1 MEILSLFLI
10 FVALEFFESK
20 WQKSDTLYG
29 LLNNN
34 FQIFQKNI
42 FLYFLLHL
50 TFFYTIFVSFYLN
63 NFSFWMS
70 SILIIKFLDISFK
83 LSLMKKLSNG
93 TNIEEIIPFN
103 MRKFLISDPAAND
116 SNKPFRAVFA
126 ETKKFPIVKLLPF
139 K

>member
-10 FVALEFFESK
+10 FVALELFEAN

-103 MRKFLISDPAAND
+103 MTMIPILRYMGVIIYPLSFLFAAA
-116 SNKPFRAVFA
+116 F
-126 ETKKFPIVKLLPF
+126 
-139 K
+139 

>member
-103 MRKFLISDPAAND
+103 MKMVPILRYMGVIIYPLSFLFAAA
-116 SNKPFRAVFA
+116 F
-126 ETKKFPIVKLLPF
+126 
-139 K
+139 

>member
-10 FVALEFFESK
+10 FVALELFESK

-63 NFSFWMS
+63 NFSFWIS

-83 LSLMKKLSNG
+83 LSLMKKLSNR
-93 TNIEEIIPFN
+93 TNIEAIVPFN
-103 MRKFLISDPAAND
+103 MTMVPILRYMGVIIYPLSFLFAAA
-116 SNKPFRAVFA
+116 F
-126 ETKKFPIVKLLPF
+126 
-139 K
+139 

>member
-10 FVALEFFESK
+10 FVTLEFFESK

-42 FLYFLLHL
+42 FLYFLLHV

-103 MRKFLISDPAAND
+103 MTMVPILRYMGVIIYPLSFLFAAA
-116 SNKPFRAVFA
+116 F
-126 ETKKFPIVKLLPF
+126 
-139 K
+139 

>member
-10 FVALEFFESK
+10 FVALELFESK

-103 MRKFLISDPAAND
+103 MTLVPILRYMGVIIYPLSFLFAAA
-116 SNKPFRAVFA
+116 F
-126 ETKKFPIVKLLPF
+126 
-139 K
+139 

>member
-10 FVALEFFESK
+10 FVALELFESK

-34 FQIFQKNI
+34 FKIFKKNI
-42 FLYFLLHL
+42 FLYFLLHV

-103 MRKFLISDPAAND
+103 MTMVPILRYMGVIIYPLSFLFAAA
-116 SNKPFRAVFA
+116 F
-126 ETKKFPIVKLLPF
+126 
-139 K
+139 

>member
-1 MEILSLFLI
+1 MEIVSLFLI

-50 TFFYTIFVSFYLN
+50 TFFYTIFVSFYIN

-103 MRKFLISDPAAND
+103 MTMVPILRYMGVIIYPLSFLFAAA
-116 SNKPFRAVFA
+116 F
-126 ETKKFPIVKLLPF
+126 
-139 K
+139 

>member
-10 FVALEFFESK
+10 FLALEFFESK

-42 FLYFLLHL
+42 FLYFLLHV
-50 TFFYTIFVSFYLN
+50 TFFYTILVSFYLN

-103 MRKFLISDPAAND
+103 MTMVPILRYMGVIIYPLSFLFAAA
-116 SNKPFRAVFA
+116 F
-126 ETKKFPIVKLLPF
+126 
-139 K
+139 

>member
-10 FVALEFFESK
+10 FVALELFESK

-103 MRKFLISDPAAND
+103 MTMVPILRYMGVIIYPLSFLFAAA
-116 SNKPFRAVFA
+116 F
-126 ETKKFPIVKLLPF
+126 
-139 K
+139 

>member
-1 MEILSLFLI
+1 MEILFLFLI
-10 FVALEFFESK
+10 FIALEFFESK

-34 FQIFQKNI
+34 FLVFQKNI

-103 MRKFLISDPAAND
+103 MTMVPILRYMGVIIYPLSFL
-116 SNKPFRAVFA
+116 FA
-126 ETKKFPIVKLLPF
+126 TAF
-139 K
+139 

>member
-1 MEILSLFLI
+1 MEIISLFLI
-10 FVALEFFESK
+10 FVALELFEAN

-103 MRKFLISDPAAND
+103 MTMIPILRYMGVIIYPLSFLFAAA
-116 SNKPFRAVFA
+116 F
-126 ETKKFPIVKLLPF
+126 
-139 K
+139 

>member
-103 MRKFLISDPAAND
+103 MTMVPILRYMGVIIYPLSFLFAAA
-116 SNKPFRAVFA
+116 F
-126 ETKKFPIVKLLPF
+126 
-139 K
+139 

>member
-10 FVALEFFESK
+10 FVALELFEAN

-103 MRKFLISDPAAND
+103 MKMVPILRYMGVIIYPLSFLFAAA
-116 SNKPFRAVFA
+116 F
-126 ETKKFPIVKLLPF
+126 
-139 K
+139 

>member
-10 FVALEFFESK
+10 FVALELFESK

-42 FLYFLLHL
+42 FLYFLLHV
-50 TFFYTIFVSFYLN
+50 TFFYTILVSFYLN

-103 MRKFLISDPAAND
+103 MTMVPILRYMGVIIYPLSFLFAAA
-116 SNKPFRAVFA
+116 F
-126 ETKKFPIVKLLPF
+126 
-139 K
+139 

>member
-10 FVALEFFESK
+10 FVTLEFFESK

-103 MRKFLISDPAAND
+103 MTMVPILRYMGVIIYPLSFLFAAA
-116 SNKPFRAVFA
+116 F
-126 ETKKFPIVKLLPF
+126 
-139 K
+139 

>member
-42 FLYFLLHL
+42 FLYFLLHV

-103 MRKFLISDPAAND
+103 MTMVPILRYMVVIIYPLSFLFAAA
-116 SNKPFRAVFA
+116 F
-126 ETKKFPIVKLLPF
+126 
-139 K
+139 